1 MKIPPLNKSTIKAI
15 IGILFFSV
23 GFIASIALALKELV
37 LLPFELIAAI
47 GGSDLTNNSDVLLTL
62 FLLMFFLLLVA
73 ICSGGF
79 KSSVAKLPK

>member
-15 IGILFFSV
+15 IGMLFFGA
-23 GFIASIALALKELV
+23 GFIVSIALALKELA

-47 GGSDLTNNSDVLLTL
+47 AGSDLISNSDVLLTL
-62 FLLMFFLLLVA
+62 FLLMFFSFLVA

-79 KSSVAKLPK
+79 KSFVAKLPK